1 MTTMRTRKST
11 KISYKF
17 EKIRVQ
23 VESEHLLSKSLG
35 GFEKEEKACGFKRV
49 HGIERYTYIAAK

>member
-1 MTTMRTRKST
+1 MRTRKST

-23 VESEHLLSKSLG
+23 VESEHLLSKALG
-35 GFEKEEKACGFKRV
+35 GSRRKKKHAVLNVFMASKDI
-49 HGIERYTYIAAK
+49 HT